1 MPGTPLRT
9 AQATAFAA
17 LLMAAPGA
25 VPPAGAD
32 SPADPLATPAWDD
45 VRDEF
50 FGADPLV
57 FDDTVKLTMP
67 TDVENGFDVP
77 LAVQLSPALG
87 DAVELTVIAE
97 NNPIRHVARLIP
109 HRPLQAVG
117 LKIRLETSGAVR
129 AAALDRDGVWHVG
142 SAWVEVLTPGGCSSP
157 TPLDGDG
164 PSSRIGEIAVR
175 TFDREDG
182 ASRLK
187 FRIVHPM
194 DTGFATTAAGE
205 TIPAWFVE
213 TIEISDERGTV
224 LELITRAAMAPDPI
238 FTVDL
243 PELRPN
249 LHIGARDSEGLEF
262 EAFR

>member
-1 MPGTPLRT
+1 MWKLSILAGI
-9 AQATAFAA
+9 A
-17 LLMAAPGA
+17 LLAPLSALAA
-25 VPPAGAD
+25 AD
-32 SPADPLATPAWDD
+32 DPLATPAWED

-50 FGADPLV
+50 FGAEPLV
-57 FDDTVKLTMP
+57 FDETVELSMP

-77 LAVQLSPALG
+77 LAIRLSPALG
-87 DAVELTVIAE
+87 EVREVLVIAE

-117 LKIRLETSGAVR
+117 LKIRLETSSAVR
-129 AAALDRDGVWHVG
+129 AAALTGDGVWHVG
-142 SAWVEVLTPGGCSSP
+142 STWVNVLTPGGCSSP
-157 TPLDGDG
+157 TPLDGDS

-194 DTGFATTAAGE
+194 DTGFAMTAAGD

-213 TIEISDERGTV
+213 TIEVSDELGTV

-243 PELRPN
+243 PELRDD
-249 LHIGARDSEGLEF
+249 LRIDARDSEGLAF